1 MRYFEFVTEIKAV
14 TNIDK
19 GEEIYIPASDHKK
32 ATYET
37 KIKGY
42 EIYHAKS
49 KLGPMPLEHFLVKDP
64 DSDGFL
70 GELKLTGFHKYY
82 SSDVFFDPQIQGK
95 GLALPLYAY
104 VVKKGYD
111 LVSDREQSKGS
122 QAIWKNL
129 TKVPGIFV
137 YAWSRKYDEFF
148 QRDPDE
154 DLDSEIYHD
163 EEKIKQLDQDYK
175 DGKIGDEDYKK
186 AKDELE
192 QVKRLSDVRLVAI
205 DEKKPVKE
213 SLEEITRRDL
223 LKGIGVAG
231 AAAATGAKVDIA
243 KAMGG
248 STAREKIQAME
259 PGEQFWYVKVKD
271 PKKPTDR
278 QEYVFSLDTFKN
290 EDDAMK
296 TIRQHFREYGYET
309 DINIEVTLA
318 KRK

>member
-1 MRYFEFVTEIKAV
+1 MRFFEFVTEIKTV

-42 EIYHAKS
+42 EIYYAKS
-49 KLGPMPLEHFLVKDP
+49 KLGPIPFEHFLVKDP

-70 GELKLTGFHKYY
+70 GELKLTAFYKYWT
-82 SSDVFFDPQIQGK
+82 SDIFFDPQIQGK

-104 VVKKGYD
+104 VVKKGYT

-148 QRDPDE
+148 QWDPDE

-175 DGKIGDEDYKK
+175 DGKIGDKDYKK

-205 DEKKPVKE
+205 DEEKNTKE
-213 SLEEITRRDL
+213 SIEENFADGKV
-223 LKGIGVAG
+223 KGKSRPGRVKRAG
-231 AAAATGAKVDIA
+231 ASCKGSVTSLRKKAKNA
-243 KAMGG
+243 
-248 STAREKIQAME
+248 S
-259 PGEQFWYVKVKD
+259 GERAQMYHWCA
-271 PKKPTDR
+271 
-278 QEYVFSLDTFKN
+278 N
-290 EDDAMK
+290 MK
-296 TIRQHFREYGYET
+296 SGR
-309 DINIEVTLA
+309 N
-318 KRK
+318 K